1 MKKNNRFIEY
11 DILRVILVMLVLIGH
26 CTFYTIQTKYGGI
39 NYINEVDFPNS
50 QRILSLLT
58 KFIYSFHMP
67 LFFMLS
73 GALFANAISKGK
85 YNNIFALTKDKFKRL
100 ILPFI
105 IITVVY
111 AIPLKYISEY
121 YINSQNFLKD
131 TFIGQV
137 LIEGNTHLWFL
148 PTLFCIFFITYII
161 EKKKIDNK
169 KVIAV
174 FIVLNL
180 IQNKIPI
187 NIIQYIFK
195 NLIYFYIGYN
205 FQFNR
210 LKFVEYISKHKTIIV
225 PVVVLMIS
233 FFLLDIKI
241 EKCNFILRLLN
252 CVVSICLAI
261 LGSLMIYILS
271 YIISNYKIVNNKII
285 KRINEYSFGIYLYS
299 DTLNYVI
306 LFLISKISRK

>member
-169 KVIAV
+169 K
-174 FIVLNL
+174 L
-180 IQNKIPI
+180 
-187 NIIQYIFK
+187 
-195 NLIYFYIGYN
+195 
-205 FQFNR
+205 
-210 LKFVEYISKHKTIIV
+210 
-225 PVVVLMIS
+225 LM
-233 FFLLDIKI
+233 
-241 EKCNFILRLLN
+241 
-252 CVVSICLAI
+252 
-261 LGSLMIYILS
+261 
-271 YIISNYKIVNNKII
+271 
-285 KRINEYSFGIYLYS
+285 
-299 DTLNYVI
+299 
-306 LFLISKISRK
+306 